1 MGFKLSALR
10 LADTCLV
17 ISKHSIRNQLGIQY
31 VSLGLISRRMLRDF
45 NSKTLVSIVVVYQ
58 LKNNESFIPLTPF
71 PEDVVNY
78 ILKYCR
84 GLFKSELAI
93 KRFVLNNMDKYSG
106 TKVFLLDLATR
117 EGIQEL
123 LNEGE
128 DIKLNPKWQEQYLL
142 SVRVPS
148 LMNYL
153 KLMYI

>member
-1 MGFKLSALR
+1 
-10 LADTCLV
+10 
-17 ISKHSIRNQLGIQY
+17 
-31 VSLGLISRRMLRDF
+31 MLRDF

-71 PEDVVNY
+71 PEDFVNY

-106 TKVFLLDLATR
+106 TKVFLLDLLATR

-123 LNEGE
+123 VNEGE
-128 DIKLNPKWQEQYLL
+128 DIKLNTKWQEQYLL